1 MTTATPTVPATA
13 DHAASPAAADPASAP
28 TSNRRFIGK
37 AWSILVGIKDALVLI
52 LLLLFFVAIFAL
64 LSGRP
69 NAAAVRDGALV
80 LDLAGVISEQPA
92 DPDPFAAL
100 NGPVIKQYRA
110 RDVIRAIE
118 QAADDGK
125 VKVIVLDLDRFL
137 GGGQVTLA
145 RVGDALDKAR
155 KAGKPVLSYATA
167 YSDDSYALAA
177 HASEIWVDPMGGAL
191 FPGPGGSRLYYK
203 GLMDKLG
210 VTAKVYRV
218 GTFKSAVEPYI
229 RNDQSPEAREM
240 NQAYA
245 DTLWEQWQAHVV
257 AARPKA
263 KIAAFTG
270 NPAGAVEAAGGD
282 LSKAVLA
289 AGLVDK
295 TGNRIA
301 FGERIAKLAGT
312 GPDKDRPWKFAT
324 IKLDDYLAAHDA
336 DDSGDEI
343 AVVPVVG
350 TIVDGNAG
358 AGTAGGTTIATQI
371 LDAVAGGDAK
381 AIVLRVDSPG
391 GSALA
396 SEEIRQALIAARAKG
411 LPVVVSMANVA
422 ASGGYWVST
431 ASDRIFAEPDTI
443 TGSIGVFGI
452 IPTFSGSLDKLGI
465 GADGIS
471 TTPLSGQPDI
481 FGGTNEQFDR
491 VIQASV
497 EDIYGKFTGIVA
509 ANRKLPVERVREIA
523 EGRVW
528 SGGAAR
534 QLGLVDAFGGL
545 DDAIAAAA
553 KLAKLDP
560 AKVHATYYEPQPDE
574 FAAMLAELFAGNGD
588 DEPEARGMLAT
599 LGARHTLLAARAV
612 SDIERLV
619 ANGGSVQADCFE
631 CRPLV
636 ATAGPVGAR
645 VSGLWSRLWTLVA
658 R

>member
-1 MTTATPTVPATA
+1 MTTASPTVPATA
-13 DHAASPAAADPASAP
+13 HPAADSAVAT
-28 TSNRRFIGK
+28 TSNRRFLGK
-37 AWSILVGIKDALVLI
+37 AWGILVGIKDALVLI
-52 LLLLFFVAIFAL
+52 FMLLFFIAIFAI

-80 LDLAGVISEQPA
+80 LDLAGVVSEQPA
-92 DPDPFAAL
+92 DPAPFAAL
-100 NGPVIKQYRA
+100 QGPVTKQFRA
-110 RDVIRAIE
+110 RDIVRAVE
-118 QAADDGK
+118 HAADDDK

-145 RVGDALDKAR
+145 RIGTALDAAR
-155 KAGKPVLSYATA
+155 KAGKPVLAYATA

-191 FPGPGGSRLYYK
+191 FTGPGGSRLYYK

-210 VTAKVYRV
+210 IEAKVYRV

-229 RNDQSPEAREM
+229 RSDQSPAARTM

-263 KIAAFTG
+263 KIAAFTSD
-270 NPAGAVEAAGGD
+270 PAGAVEGAGGD
-282 LSKAVLA
+282 LAKAVVA

-301 FGERIAKLAGT
+301 FGRRVANLAGV
-312 GPDKDRPWKFAT
+312 GPDKDRPWKFAS
-324 IKLDDYLAAHDA
+324 IKLDDYLAANEA
-336 DDSGDEI
+336 SDSGDEI

-350 TIVDGNAG
+350 TIVDGKAG
-358 AGTAGGTTIATQI
+358 PGTAGGTTIATQI
-371 LDAVAGGDAK
+371 LDVVARGDAK

-396 SEEIRQALIAARAKG
+396 SEEIRQALMSARAKG

-422 ASGGYWVST
+422 ASGGFWVST

-452 IPTFSGSLDKLGI
+452 IPTFSGTLDKLGI
-465 GADGIS
+465 GADGVT

-481 FGGTNEQFDR
+481 FGGTSEQFDR
-491 VIQASV
+491 VVQASI
-497 EDIYGKFTGIVA
+497 ENIYGKFTGIVA

-528 SGGAAR
+528 SGGAAH
-534 QLGLVDAFGGL
+534 QLGLIDAFGGL
-545 DDAIAAAA
+545 DEAMAAAA

-560 AKVHATYYEPQPDE
+560 AKVHATYYEPRPDA
-574 FAAMLAELFAGNGD
+574 FAAMLADLFAHDQD
-588 DEPEARGMLAT
+588 DEPEARGMLAV

-612 SDIERLV
+612 SDVERLV
-619 ANGGSVQADCFE
+619 AEGGSVQADCFQ
-631 CRPLV
+631 CRSLV
-636 ATAGPVGAR
+636 ATAAPDAAR
-645 VSGLWSRLWTLVA
+645 LSGLWSRLWTLVA

>member
-1 MTTATPTVPATA
+1 MTTASPTVPATA
-13 DHAASPAAADPASAP
+13 HPVADSAGAT
-28 TSNRRFIGK
+28 TSNRRFLGK
-37 AWSILVGIKDALVLI
+37 AWGILVGIKDALVLVFM
-52 LLLLFFVAIFAL
+52 LLFFIAIFAI

-80 LDLAGVISEQPA
+80 LDLAGVVSEQPA
-92 DPDPFAAL
+92 DPAPFAAL
-100 NGPVIKQYRA
+100 QGPVTRQFRA
-110 RDVIRAIE
+110 RDIVRAVE
-118 QAADDGK
+118 HAAGDDK

-137 GGGQVTLA
+137 GGGQVTLE
-145 RVGDALDKAR
+145 RIGTALDTAR
-155 KAGKPVLSYATA
+155 KAGKPVLAYATA

-191 FPGPGGSRLYYK
+191 FTGPGGSRLYYK

-210 VTAKVYRV
+210 IEAKVYRV

-229 RNDQSPEAREM
+229 RSDQSPAARTM

-270 NPAGAVEAAGGD
+270 NPAGAVEGAGGD
-282 LSKAVLA
+282 LAKAVVA

-301 FGERIAKLAGT
+301 FGRRVANLAGV
-312 GPDKDRPWKFAT
+312 GPDKDRPWKFAS
-324 IKLDDYLAAHDA
+324 IRLDDYLAASDA

-350 TIVDGNAG
+350 TIVDGKAG

-371 LDAVAGGDAK
+371 LDVVARGDAK

-396 SEEIRQALIAARAKG
+396 SEEIRQALMSARAKG

-422 ASGGYWVST
+422 ASGGFWVST

-465 GADGIS
+465 GADGVT

-481 FGGTNEQFDR
+481 FGGTSEQFDR
-491 VIQASV
+491 VVQASI
-497 EDIYGKFTGIVA
+497 ENIYGKFTGIVA

-534 QLGLVDAFGGL
+534 QLGLIDAFGGL
-545 DDAIAAAA
+545 DEAMAAAA

-560 AKVHATYYEPQPDE
+560 AKVHATYYEPQPDA
-574 FAAMLAELFAGNGD
+574 FAAMLADLFASDQD
-588 DEPEARGMLAT
+588 DEPEARGMLAV

-612 SDIERLV
+612 SDVERLV
-619 ANGGSVQADCFE
+619 AGGGSVQADCFE
-631 CRPLV
+631 CRSLV
-636 ATAGPVGAR
+636 ATAAPDTTR
-645 VSGLWSRLWTLVA
+645 LSGLWSRLWLLVA

>member
-1 MTTATPTVPATA
+1 MTTASPTVPATA
-13 DHAASPAAADPASAP
+13 DHAASPAAAAPAAATS
-28 TSNRRFIGK
+28 SNRRFIGK

-52 LLLLFFVAIFAL
+52 FMLLFFIAIFAL

-80 LDLAGVISEQPA
+80 LDLAGVISEQPS
-92 DPDPFAAL
+92 DPDPFAAFS
-100 NGPVIKQYRA
+100 GPVIKQYRA
-110 RDVIRAIE
+110 RDVVRAIE
-118 QAADDGK
+118 QAADDDQ
-125 VKVIVLDLDRFL
+125 VKAIVLDLDRFL
-137 GGGQVTLA
+137 GGGQVTIA
-145 RVGDALDKAR
+145 RVGDALGKAR

-191 FPGPGGSRLYYK
+191 FTGPGGSRLYYK

-210 VTAKVYRV
+210 IDAKVYRV

-229 RNDQSPEAREM
+229 RSDQSPEARVM

-263 KIAAFTG
+263 KIAGFAAD
-270 NPAGAVEAAGGD
+270 PAGAVEAAGGD

-289 AGLVDK
+289 AGLIDK

-301 FGERIAKLAGT
+301 FGERVAKLAGK
-312 GPDKDRPWKFAT
+312 GPDKERPWKFAT
-324 IKLDDYLAAHDA
+324 IKLDNYLAARETDE
-336 DDSGDEI
+336 SGDEI

-350 TIVDGNAG
+350 TIVDGKAG
-358 AGTAGGTTIATQI
+358 AGTAGGATVARHI

-391 GSALA
+391 GSAFA

-422 ASGGYWVST
+422 ASGGYWIAT
-431 ASDRIFAEPDTI
+431 ASDRIIAEPDTI
-443 TGSIGVFGI
+443 TGSIGVFGL
-452 IPTFSGSLDKLGI
+452 IPTFEGSLDKLGI
-465 GADGIS
+465 GADGIT

-491 VIQASV
+491 VVQASV
-497 EDIYGKFTGIVA
+497 EDVYARFTGIVA
-509 ANRKLPVERVREIA
+509 ANRKLPVDRVKEIA

-534 QLGLVDAFGGL
+534 QLGLVDQFGGL
-545 DDAIAAAA
+545 DEAIAAAA

-560 AKVHATYYEPQPDE
+560 AKVHATYYEPQPDA
-574 FAAMLAELFAGNGD
+574 FAVMLAELFAAD
-588 DEPEARGMLAT
+588 DEDKSQARGMLAM
-599 LGARHTLLAARAV
+599 LSARHNLIASRALG
-612 SDIERLV
+612 DLERLV
-619 ANGGSVQADCFE
+619 ANGGSVQADCLE
-631 CRPLV
+631 CRPLM
-636 ATAGPVGAR
+636 ASAGPVSATKR
-645 VSGLWSRLWTLVA
+645 GLWSSLLALVA

>member
-1 MTTATPTVPATA
+1 M
-13 DHAASPAAADPASAP
+13 
-28 TSNRRFIGK
+28 
-37 AWSILVGIKDALVLI
+37 VGIKDALVLI
-52 LLLLFFVAIFAL
+52 FMLLFFIAIFAL

-69 NAAAVRDGALV
+69 NAAAVRDGALL
-80 LDLAGVISEQPA
+80 LDFAGVISEQPA
-92 DPDPFAAL
+92 DPDPFAGL
-100 NGPVIKQYRA
+100 NGPVVKQYRA
-110 RDVIRAIE
+110 GDVVRAIE
-118 QAADDGK
+118 QAADDNK

-145 RVGDALDKAR
+145 RIGDALDKAR
-155 KAGKPVLSYATA
+155 KSGKPVLSYATA

-191 FPGPGGSRLYYK
+191 FTGPGGSRLYYK
-203 GLMDKLG
+203 GLLDRLG

-218 GTFKSAVEPYI
+218 GTFKSAVEPFI
-229 RNDQSPEAREM
+229 RSDQSPEAREM

-245 DTLWEQWQAHVV
+245 DALWQQWQAHVL
-257 AARPKA
+257 AARPRA
-263 KIAAFTG
+263 QIASFTG
-270 NPAGAVEAAGGD
+270 DPAGAVEAAGGD
-282 LSKAVLA
+282 LSKAALA
-289 AGLVDK
+289 AGLIDK

-301 FGERIAKLAGT
+301 FGQRVAKLAGT
-312 GPDKDRPWKFAT
+312 GPDKERPWKFAT
-324 IKLDDYLAAHDA
+324 IKFDDYLAAHKA

-350 TIVDGNAG
+350 TIVDGKAG
-358 AGTAGGTTIATQI
+358 AGTAGGTTVANHI
-371 LDAVAGGDAK
+371 LNAVARGDAK

-396 SEEIRQALIAARAKG
+396 SEEIRQALISARAKG

-422 ASGGYWVST
+422 ASGGYWVAT
-431 ASDRIFAEPDTI
+431 ASDRIYAEPDTI
-443 TGSIGVFGI
+443 TGSIGVFGL

-465 GADGIS
+465 GADGIT

-481 FGGTNEQFDR
+481 FGGTNAQFDR
-491 VIQASV
+491 VVQASV

-560 AKVHATYYEPQPDE
+560 EKVHATYYEPQPDA
-574 FAAMLAELFAGNGD
+574 FAAMLAELFAGEDD
-588 DEPEARGMLAT
+588 DEAETRGMLAT
-599 LGARHTLLAARAV
+599 LGARHMLLAARAV

-619 ANGGSVQADCFE
+619 ANGGSIQADCIE
-631 CRPLV
+631 CRPLI
-636 ATAGPVGAR
+636 ASAGPVHAKFSSVWSSLSAFAAR
-645 VSGLWSRLWTLVA
+645 
-658 R
+658 

>member
-1 MTTATPTVPATA
+1 MTTVPSTVPATA
-13 DHAASPAAADPASAP
+13 RPVAVRAPAT
-28 TSNRRFIGK
+28 TSNRRFLGN
-37 AWSILVGIKDALVLI
+37 AWGILVGIKDALVLI
-52 LLLLFFVAIFAL
+52 FMLLFFVAIFAI

-80 LDLAGVISEQPA
+80 LDLAGTVSEQPA
-92 DPDPFAAL
+92 DPEPFAAL
-100 NGPVIKQYRA
+100 QGPVTRQYRA
-110 RDVIRAIE
+110 RDIVRAVE
-118 QAADDGK
+118 HAANDDK

-145 RVGDALDKAR
+145 RIGIALDTAR
-155 KAGKPVLSYATA
+155 KAGKPVLAYATA

-177 HASEIWVDPMGGAL
+177 HASEVWVDPMGGAL
-191 FPGPGGSRLYYK
+191 FTGPGGSRLYYK

-210 VTAKVYRV
+210 IEAKVYRV

-229 RNDQSPEAREM
+229 RNDQSPAARAM

-245 DTLWEQWQAHVV
+245 DTLWEQWQAHVL

-270 NPAGAVEAAGGD
+270 DPAGAVEGAGGD
-282 LSKAVLA
+282 LAKAAVA

-301 FGERIAKLAGT
+301 FGERVAKLAGV
-312 GPDKDRPWKFAT
+312 GPDKDRPWKFAS
-324 IKLDDYLAAHDA
+324 IKLDNYLAANEP

-343 AVVPVVG
+343 AIVPVVG
-350 TIVDGNAG
+350 TIVDGKAG
-358 AGTAGGTTIATQI
+358 AGTAGGSTIATQI
-371 LDAVAGGDAK
+371 LDVVARGDAK

-396 SEEIRQALIAARAKG
+396 SEEIRQALMSARAKG

-422 ASGGYWVST
+422 ASGGFWVAT

-443 TGSIGVFGI
+443 TGSIGVFGV
-452 IPTFSGSLDKLGI
+452 IPTFSGSLDKLGV
-465 GADGIS
+465 GADGVT

-481 FGGTNEQFDR
+481 FGGTSEQFDR
-491 VIQASV
+491 VLQASV

-509 ANRKLPVERVREIA
+509 ANRKLPVARVREIA

-534 QLGLVDAFGGL
+534 QLGLIDAFGGL
-545 DDAIAAAA
+545 DEAMAAAA

-560 AKVHATYYEPQPDE
+560 AKVHATYYEPQPDA
-574 FAAMLAELFAGNGD
+574 FAAMLADLFASDQD
-588 DEPEARGMLAT
+588 DEPEARGMLAV

-612 SDIERLV
+612 SDVERLM
-619 ANGGSVQADCFE
+619 AEGGSVQADCFE
-631 CRPLV
+631 CRSLV
-636 ATAGPVGAR
+636 ATAAPDTTR
-645 VSGLWSRLWTLVA
+645 LSGLWSRLWLLFA

>member
-1 MTTATPTVPATA
+1 MTTASTVPATA
-13 DHAASPAAADPASAP
+13 RPVADSAAAT
-28 TSNRRFIGK
+28 TSNRRFLGK
-37 AWSILVGIKDALVLI
+37 AWGILVGIKDALVLVFM
-52 LLLLFFVAIFAL
+52 LLFFIAIFAI

-80 LDLAGVISEQPA
+80 LDLAGVVSEQPA
-92 DPDPFAAL
+92 DPAPFAAL
-100 NGPVIKQYRA
+100 QGPVTRQFRA
-110 RDVIRAIE
+110 RDIVRAVE
-118 QAADDGK
+118 HAASDDK

-137 GGGQVTLA
+137 GGGQVTLE
-145 RVGDALDKAR
+145 RIGTALDTAR
-155 KAGKPVLSYATA
+155 KAGKPVLAYATA

-191 FPGPGGSRLYYK
+191 FTGPGGSRLYYK

-210 VTAKVYRV
+210 IEAKVYRV

-229 RNDQSPEAREM
+229 RSDQSPAARTM

-245 DTLWEQWQAHVV
+245 DTLWEQWLAHVV
-257 AARPKA
+257 AARPRA

-270 NPAGAVEAAGGD
+270 DPAGAVEGAGGD
-282 LSKAVLA
+282 LAKAVVA

-301 FGERIAKLAGT
+301 FGRRVANLAGV
-312 GPDKDRPWKFAT
+312 GPDKDRPWKFAS
-324 IKLDDYLAAHDA
+324 IRLDDYLAANDA

-350 TIVDGNAG
+350 TIVDGKAG

-371 LDAVAGGDAK
+371 LDVVARGDAK

-396 SEEIRQALIAARAKG
+396 SEEIRQALMSARAKG

-422 ASGGYWVST
+422 ASGGFWVST

-465 GADGIS
+465 GADGVT

-481 FGGTNEQFDR
+481 FGGTSEQFDR
-491 VIQASV
+491 VVQASI
-497 EDIYGKFTGIVA
+497 ENIYGKFTGIVA

-534 QLGLVDAFGGL
+534 QLGLIDAFGGL
-545 DDAIAAAA
+545 DEAMAAAA

-560 AKVHATYYEPQPDE
+560 AKVHATYYEPQPDA
-574 FAAMLAELFAGNGD
+574 FAAMLADLFASDQD
-588 DEPEARGMLAT
+588 DEPEARGMLAV

-612 SDIERLV
+612 SDVERLV
-619 ANGGSVQADCFE
+619 AEGGSVQADCFE
-631 CRPLV
+631 CRSLV
-636 ATAGPVGAR
+636 ATAAPDATR
-645 VSGLWSRLWTLVA
+645 LSGLWSRLWLLVA